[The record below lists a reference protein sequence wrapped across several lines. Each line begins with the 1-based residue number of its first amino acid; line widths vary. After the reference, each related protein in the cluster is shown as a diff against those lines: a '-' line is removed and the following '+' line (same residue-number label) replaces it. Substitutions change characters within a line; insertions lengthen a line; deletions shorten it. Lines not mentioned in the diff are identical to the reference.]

1 MKTWIKTSI
10 AAALLATSAIGATAM
25 ARGGD
30 CDAMGDGRSAWHE
43 KSPEKMK
50 ARMMQRAEVQSAK
63 LELALAL
70 TPEQKP
76 AWEDFK
82 LALKARGERML
93 THMASKGAAERPV
106 TVLDRMQQMDEMSK
120 LRQAE
125 MAEMRKSVELFYG
138 KLSAAQKTVFDAEF
152 EKMGPRHGRDGG
164 EKGERRSKRDS
175 GGDEKGRG

>member
-30 CDAMGDGRSAWHE
+30 CDGMGDGRAAWHE
-43 KSPEKMK
+43 KSPESMK
-50 ARMMQRAEVQSAK
+50 ARMMQRAEVQAAK

-82 LALKARGERML
+82 TALKARGERM
-93 THMASKGAAERPV
+93 MAHRESMATAERPV
-106 TVLDRMQQMDEMSK
+106 SVLDRMQKMEEMST
-120 LRQAE
+120 LRQAD

-138 KLSAAQKTVFDAEF
+138 KLSSAQKTVFDAEF

-164 EKGERRSKRDS
+164 ERRRMRDRA
-175 GGDEKGRG
+175 DDKGRG